1 MLKFV
6 SIQEE
11 LDGSSSAKN
20 MDVGHRMVCLQQH
33 WLAVAAEN
41 GYLLSGTVSSPVALL
56 GDC

>member
-20 MDVGHRMVCLQQH
+20 MDVGHRMVCLQH
-33 WLAVAAEN
+33 WLAGAGEN
-41 GYLLSGTVSSPVALL
+41 GYLLGGTVSSSVALL
-56 GDC
+56 GDY